1 MNTTAM
7 SPLTVTPLGFIP
19 DLKNVTL
26 VPFNETAC
34 ENWREIHH
42 LVFHVANVCFA
53 VGLVIPT
60 TLNLHMIFLRG
71 LLTIGCALFI
81 IWATLYRCALDIMIW
96 NSVFLVVNLLHFIY
110 LVYKRRP

>member
-1 MNTTAM
+1 MVISPPPSSLSLIAGVSEMNATAM

-19 DLKNVTL
+19 DLKNATL

-34 ENWREIHH
+34 ENWKEIHH
-42 LVFHVANVCFA
+42 LVFHVANICFA

-71 LLTIGCALFI
+71 LLTIGRRIVLERF
-81 IWATLYRCALDIMIW
+81 AT
-96 NSVFLVVNLLHFIY
+96 FL
-110 LVYKRRP
+110 